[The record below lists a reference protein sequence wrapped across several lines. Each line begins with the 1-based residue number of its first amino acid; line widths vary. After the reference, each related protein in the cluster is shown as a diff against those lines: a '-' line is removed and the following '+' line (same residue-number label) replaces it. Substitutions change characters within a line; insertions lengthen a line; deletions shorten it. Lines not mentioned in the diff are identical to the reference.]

1 MSLMKQALFCVLL
14 VLAAAGGWYAWQHI
28 EASGHARETAEGN
41 GADRGQGGGNRIPGL
56 QSGGAINVI
65 TAPVEVDPGGES
77 VMALGTA
84 RAARSIT
91 LYPEVT
97 GMVAEVLFTPGEPVE
112 AGAPMIRL
120 ADDAEQVAVDRA
132 RVTLDQARSKLE
144 RSRTLAESKTIST
157 VALSDAE
164 AAVALAEIELRSAG
178 IDLDRRVIKAPF
190 AGVTGLTDISI
201 GDYVTSS
208 TAIAT
213 LDDLST
219 LRVRF
224 ELPERW
230 MSGVTLGQSISATA
244 QGLPGSAFSGRIAA
258 IDNRVD
264 EATRTLRVEA
274 ELVNWG
280 SILKTGMAV
289 RVTLDFATDEEL
301 MVSSLSVQWD
311 RRGSFVWKVVDGAAR
326 RAEVAIIRRESGVA
340 IVNGDLAA
348 GDLVV
353 VEGTQR
359 LREGAKVAEVGETP
373 VIIEEEAEEAAPAEN
388 PPALSGGEP
397 ARTPS

>member
-14 VLAAAGGWYAWQHI
+14 VVAAAGGWYAWQHI
-28 EASGHARETAEGN
+28 EAAGHARETAEGN
-41 GADRGQGGGNRIPGL
+41 GAERGQGGGNRIPGL

-132 RVTLDQARSKLE
+132 RVTLDQARSTLE

-178 IDLDRRVIKAPF
+178 IDLERRVIKAPF

-311 RRGSFVWKVVDGAAR
+311 RRGSFVWKIVDGAAR

-388 PPALSGGEP
+388 PPAVSGGEP